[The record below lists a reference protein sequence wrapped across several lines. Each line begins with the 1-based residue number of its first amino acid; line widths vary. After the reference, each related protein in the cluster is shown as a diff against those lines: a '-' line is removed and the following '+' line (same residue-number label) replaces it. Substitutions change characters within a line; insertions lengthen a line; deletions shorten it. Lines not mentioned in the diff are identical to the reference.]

1 MERTEASV
9 AECTILRGLVGSTIW
24 GLNVADGLE
33 DRDEMGV
40 CIEPLEWIVGFQG
53 FEQFIYRSA
62 VEREGKHNARSKAGD
77 LDLCIY
83 SLRKYVRL
91 ALKGNPSMIALLFV
105 PEDQLVTLT
114 ESGRDLQ
121 KMAPLF
127 VSRRCAQSCLM
138 YMRAQR
144 DRLLGTRGQMR
155 SNRPELIEKYGF
167 NTKYAMH
174 MLRLGYQGIEFM
186 KTGRLQMPMADA
198 EREFLLDV
206 RQGRVTQAD
215 ALAVATR
222 LDEELQNLLTDA
234 SAVPRDPNVK
244 AIEDWMVSKYRHEF
258 EEPFR

>member
-1 MERTEASV
+1 MNLPQMARLGTVTEH
-9 AECTILRGLVGSTIW
+9 TILRGLVGSTVW
-24 GLNVADGLE
+24 GLNVSDGLE

-40 CIEPLEWIVGFQG
+40 CIEPLEWIVGFTG

-62 VEREGKHNARSKAGD
+62 VEREGGKHNARSQAGD

-83 SLRKYVRL
+83 SLRKYTRL

-105 PEDQLVTLT
+105 PEKHLVTIT
-114 ESGRDLQ
+114 DAGRELQ
-121 KMAPLF
+121 QMAPHF

-186 KTGRLQMPMADA
+186 KTGRLQMPMQEG
-198 EREFLLDV
+198 EREVLMNL
-206 RQGRVTQAD
+206 RLGGIEKET
-215 ALAVATR
+215 ALELSYKLEAC
-222 LDEELQNLLTDA
+222 LQNLLTDA

-244 AIEDWMVSKYRHEF
+244 AIEEWMVAKYRNAL
-258 EEPFR
+258 